1 MNVRKII
8 KTFNKNVRKY
18 VRKFEFFFNKIQD
31 NKIFNQPNKP
41 SYALYHR
48 LFLSNHIFI
57 DIIVQMR
64 FEERFVLQNI
74 LYTFVCISKICK

>member
-18 VRKFEFFFNKIQD
+18 VRKFEFFFNIQD

-64 FEERFVLQNI
+64 FE
-74 LYTFVCISKICK
+74 